1 MRDWNGMTGGVH
13 LFAIIAMLLAGVS
26 FGQENARRWA
36 VNVQGYITLSSPAL
50 SPDGNTVYVGVE
62 RSGSGRVVAI
72 TAEGAKKWD
81 KLLAEPVDS
90 SPAVGADGT
99 IYIGCVDNHLYALSP
114 ANGDTK
120 WRFNARGFVTSSAA
134 IAADGT
140 IYVGSSAGRLF
151 AINPQDGTER
161 WSFATGDVIDSS
173 PAIGADGTIYF
184 GSANKNFYAV
194 TPAGVERW
202 RFSTGARIFASP
214 AIGADGTIYFGSGDQ
229 RLYAL
234 FPDGSLRWSYF
245 TNGDIQASPVL
256 GADGT
261 IYFTSTDANFYAL
274 HPGGSDDLRLK
285 WKSEIRTTG
294 ASTAAVR
301 GDGAIIFGADD
312 NRVRALSPIDGSVL
326 WTFSG
331 DRGGDDFIES
341 SPVIAPDGSIYVG
354 STDGFLYKIAGNGS
368 PLSKLSSW
376 PAFRRDTARTGRM
389 PTAVA
394 GGELANI
401 ATRAQAG
408 GDNHLIAGFVVQGP
422 SEKAE
427 KAYLVRAVGP
437 GLAAL
442 ALGGFMRD
450 PALDLFAGQMRLQS
464 NDNWPLNDPDSGAG
478 LIDTFEGVGAFA
490 LAVGSKDA
498 AIVRPL
504 GSGVFTASVTSADG
518 GQGVALVEV
527 YDARGGE
534 RSTRLLNLSTR
545 GQVGSGEDLL
555 IAGFVV
561 RDGPMRLLLRGIG
574 PALTQFGVSG
584 ALARPSLA
592 VFDRNRVRVAGNT
605 GWASD
610 GFVYDILNA
619 AAKVAAFP
627 LPPSSADCALIFEA
641 QPGDYTIQISGQASS
656 TGVAL
661 VEIYVL
667 P

>member
-1 MRDWNGMTGGVH
+1 MRGRLG
-13 LFAIIAMLLAGVS
+13 LLAFFAMLLAGAG

-62 RSGSGRVVAI
+62 RSGSGWVVARN
-72 TAEGAKKWD
+72 ADGSRKWEIG
-81 KLLAEPVDS
+81 LPEPVDS

-99 IYIGCVDNHLYALSP
+99 VYIGCVDGFLYALSP
-114 ANGDTK
+114 TNGATK
-120 WRFNARGFVTSSAA
+120 WSFNARGFITSSAA
-134 IAADGT
+134 IGADGT
-140 IYVGSSAGRLF
+140 IYVGSSSGRLY
-151 AINPQDGTER
+151 ALNPDLTER

-184 GSANKNFYAV
+184 GSDDKNFYAL

-234 FPDGSLRWSYF
+234 FPDGSLKWSYF
-245 TNGDIQASPVL
+245 TNGDIQASPAL

-274 HPGGSDDLRLK
+274 NPGGSDDLRLK
-285 WKSEIRTTG
+285 WRSEIRTTG

-312 NRVRALSPIDGSVL
+312 NRVRALSPVDGSLL

-331 DRGGDDFIES
+331 DQGGDDFIES

-376 PAFRRDTARTGRM
+376 PAFRRNIAHTGRV
-389 PTAVA
+389 PAAVA
-394 GGELANI
+394 VGELANI

-408 GDNHLIAGFVVQGP
+408 GNNYLIAGFVVQGP
-422 SEKAE
+422 SEKS
-427 KAYLVRAVGP
+427 YLVRAVGP

-442 ALGGFMRD
+442 GLGGFMRD
-450 PALDLFAGQMRLQS
+450 PALDFFSGQVRLLS
-464 NDNWPLNDPDSGAG
+464 NDNWPLNDPVSGAG
-478 LIDTFEGVGAFA
+478 MINTFDAVGAFS
-490 LAVGSKDA
+490 LTTGSNDA
-498 AIVRPL
+498 ALVRSL
-504 GSGVFTASVTSADG
+504 GSGAFTASVTSADG

-534 RSTRLLNLSTR
+534 RSMRLLNLSTR

-592 VFDRNRVRVAGNT
+592 VFDRNRVRVAENT
-605 GWASD
+605 GWASA
-610 GFVYDILNA
+610 GYAQDIVTA
-619 AAKVAAFP
+619 AETVAAFV
-627 LPPSSADCALIFEA
+627 LPPSSADCALIFDAE
-641 QPGDYTIQISGQASS
+641 PGDYTIQISGMNNS

>member
-1 MRDWNGMTGGVH
+1 MSGG
-13 LFAIIAMLLAGVS
+13 LCLLAIAVLS
-26 FGQENARRWA
+26 LANAVLGQEGTRRWA
-36 VNVQGYITLSSPAL
+36 VNVQGFITLSSPAL
-50 SPDGNTVYVGVE
+50 SPDGNTIYIGVE
-62 RSGSGRVVAI
+62 RSSSGRVIALS
-72 TAEGAKKWD
+72 AEGTKKWD
-81 KLLAEPVDS
+81 IGLPEPVDA

-99 IYIGCVDNHLYALSP
+99 VYIGCVDGFLYALSP
-114 ANGDTK
+114 ANGATK

-134 IAADGT
+134 IADDGT
-140 IYVGSSAGRLF
+140 IYVGSSARRLF

-161 WSFATGDVIDSS
+161 WSFAAGDVIDSS
-173 PAIGADGTIYF
+173 PAIGSDGTIYF
-184 GSANKNFYAV
+184 GSDDRNLYAV

-214 AIGADGTIYFGSGDQ
+214 AIAADGTVYIGSGDQ
-229 RLYAL
+229 RLYAIS
-234 FPDGSLRWSYF
+234 PDGSLKWSYF
-245 TNGDIQASPVL
+245 TNGDIQSSPVL

-261 IYFTSTDANFYAL
+261 VYFNSTDANFYAL
-274 HPGGSDDLRLK
+274 NPGGSEDLRLK

-312 NRVRALSPIDGSVL
+312 NQVRALSPIDGRVL

-331 DRGGDDFIES
+331 NGGSEDDIES

-354 STDGFLYKIAGNGS
+354 STDGFLYKIVGNGS

-376 PAFRRDTARTGRM
+376 PAFRRDLSHTGRM
-389 PTAVA
+389 PAAVPA
-394 GGELANI
+394 GELANI

-408 GDNHLIAGFVVQGP
+408 GNNHLIAGFVVQGP
-422 SEKAE
+422 SEKS
-427 KAYLVRAVGP
+427 YLVRAVGP

-442 ALGGFMRD
+442 GLDGFMRD
-450 PALDLFAGQMRLQS
+450 PALDLFAGQVRLQS
-464 NDNWPLNDPDSGAG
+464 NDNWPLNDPVSGAG
-478 LIDTFEGVGAFA
+478 LIDTFQGVEAFS

-498 AIVRPL
+498 AMVRAL
-504 GSGVFTASVTSADG
+504 GSGAFTASVTSADG

-610 GFVYDILNA
+610 GYSHDILTA
-619 AAKVAAFP
+619 AAAVAAFS
-627 LPPSSADCALIFEA
+627 LPAGSADCALIFDA
-641 QPGDYTIQISGQASS
+641 QPGDYTIQISGTATA